1 MIKLISINSQDLAA
15 KEAYKLIS
23 GSVIPRPIAWITT
36 YNRDKSV
43 INLAPFSFFSGV
55 AGKEP
60 LVSVS
65 ILRKED
71 GSIKDTARNLI
82 DTKEAV
88 VHVVSEGLVHKMNQ
102 TAASLDA
109 KETELADTNLET
121 VESKLV
127 AVPGLQAAKV
137 RFEVQVYQYVPIKDA
152 HDQIITDMFIL
163 KVVEMYFDETI
174 LNQEKNYIDAKALK
188 PVARLAGPQYANL
201 GKTYR
206 ITRPK

>member
-1 MIKLISINSQDLAA
+1 LISINSQDLAA

>member
-1 MIKLISINSQDLAA
+1 MISINSQDLAA

>member
-1 MIKLISINSQDLAA
+1 VISINSQDLAA

>member
-1 MIKLISINSQDLAA
+1 LISINSQDLAA

-71 GSIKDTARNLI
+71 GSVKDTARNLI

>member
-1 MIKLISINSQDLAA
+1 MISINSQDLAA

-71 GSIKDTARNLI
+71 GSVKDTARNLI

>member
-1 MIKLISINSQDLAA
+1 MISINSQDLAA

-65 ILRKED
+65 ILRKDD
-71 GSIKDTARNLI
+71 GRIKDTARNLI

-127 AVPGLQAAKV
+127 AVPGLQAAKA

-174 LNQEKNYIDAKALK
+174 LNQEKNYIDAQALK